1 MAKKANSTKPTETNQ
16 APVAPV
22 VESKPQV
29 DPVVERLDR
38 VIDLLEQI
46 LPHVQRIPFQGIDL
60 SKLCKD

>member
-1 MAKKANSTKPTETNQ
+1 MAKKANSTKPTETNT

-22 VESKPQV
+22 VESKPQA

-38 VIDLLEQI
+38 VIGLLEQI

>member
-1 MAKKANSTKPTETNQ
+1 MAKKANSTKPTETS
-16 APVAPV
+16 PVPVVPV

-38 VIDLLEQI
+38 VIGLLEQI

>member
-1 MAKKANSTKPTETNQ
+1 MAKKANLPKPTETNP
-16 APVAPV
+16 APVVPV

-38 VIDLLEQI
+38 VIGLLEQI

-60 SKLCKD
+60 SKLCRG